1 MQSSSSSSSSSLT
14 SLSDFPLSN
23 HTMTIRFGSEDNNKM
38 LFDNKFFFNW
48 ALFAMPGLL
57 TINIFSSSLINVN
70 VMMMMTTMMMVMVM
84 IIMGVM
90 LLAPY
95 FPTYII
101 MLSLPS
107 FHLHLPII
115 SYLIVR

>member
-1 MQSSSSSSSSSLT
+1 MQSSSSSSLT

-57 TINIFSSSLINVN
+57 TINIFSSSLINMN
-70 VMMMMTTMMMVMVM
+70 VMMITMMMMMMM
-84 IIMGVM
+84 I
-90 LLAPY
+90 
-95 FPTYII
+95 
-101 MLSLPS
+101 
-107 FHLHLPII
+107 
-115 SYLIVR
+115 R